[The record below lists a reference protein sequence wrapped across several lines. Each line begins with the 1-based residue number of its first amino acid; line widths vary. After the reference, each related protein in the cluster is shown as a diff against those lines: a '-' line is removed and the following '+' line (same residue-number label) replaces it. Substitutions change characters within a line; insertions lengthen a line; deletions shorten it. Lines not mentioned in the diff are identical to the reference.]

1 MEVTAI
7 IVVRSGSSRV
17 KNKNLLP
24 FKNTTLLGNKIKQLK
39 LSNKV
44 DRIVVGSNSDEYLE
58 YSKSLGAEV
67 VKRSDGF
74 CDEISKTPN
83 DMIKDMC
90 LKVDTDIIL
99 WAHCTNPFVDEQI
112 YNDALN
118 MFLKRDI
125 KINDSLLSVVELKTH
140 LWHKVDNAL
149 VPMNYDPYG
158 KTHPLAKTLEP
169 IYYQDGA
176 IFIQPHK
183 QMLKNSYFFG
193 RKPIHYIMSE
203 NQALDINTN
212 YDYKLAKSIAEWE
225 NREFM

>member
-1 MEVTAI
+1 MEITAI
-7 IVVRSGSSRV
+7 IAVRSGSTRV

-24 FKNTTLLGNKIKQLK
+24 FKNTTLLGNKIQQLK
-39 LSNKV
+39 LSKKV

-67 VKRSDGF
+67 VKRSDEF

-99 WAHCTNPFVDEQI
+99 WAHCTNPFVDEKL
-112 YNDALN
+112 YDDSLN
-118 MFLKRDI
+118 VFLERDV
-125 KINDSLLSVVELKTH
+125 KKNDSLLSMVELKTH
-140 LWHKVDNAL
+140 LWHRVNDEL
-149 VPMNYDPYG
+149 VPMNYNPYG
-158 KTHPLAKTLEP
+158 KVHPLAKTLEP
-169 IYYQDGA
+169 IYYQDGS

-183 QMLKNSYFFG
+183 QMLKNNYFFG
-193 RKPIHYIMSE
+193 KTPIHYIVSE

-212 YDYKLAKSIAEWE
+212 YDYKLAKSVSEWK
-225 NREFM
+225 